1 MKVSL
6 QYTSGATTSGYSV
19 GVSMMCADLP
29 LAPAAPTVLIKNL
42 DQVVIEW
49 QPPASDGGTPVLGY
63 QVDMKK
69 DGDAYT
75 QIYDGA
81 EDPGSRIL
89 YITEYNSAP
98 LEVTTYYFRV
108 RVLNWVGAGPDSAET
123 TVILATQTSP
133 RRQHRL
139 RNRSR
144 LDQRLRRGRR
154 ERSCKGRDRRRQRC
168 RGRPIRTCSCE
179 PLRTHLELRV
189 RASCNNIRLVP
200 R

>member
-1 MKVSL
+1 
-6 QYTSGATTSGYSV
+6 
-19 GVSMMCADLP
+19 MMCADLP

-108 RVLNWVGAGPDSAET
+108 RALNWVGAGPDSAET

-133 RRQHRL
+133 ADSIVSGTGVVSINAYVAADVNVL
-139 RNRSR
+139 AK
-144 LDQRLRRGRR
+144 DATGADRGVGGDLF
-154 ERSCKGRDRRRQRC
+154 ELVVANPCA
-168 RGRPIRTCSCE
+168 RTSNFE
-179 PLRTHLELRV
+179 
-189 RASCNNIRLVP
+189 
-200 R
+200 